1 MLGCNETLGV
11 DDGNS
16 VGIRLGTSLG
26 KFETGASTVGD
37 GTGAGVGSR
46 STHSFP
52 SQQNP
57 LPQSHTSTKSLSSI
71 EQSQLRLL
79 QVFGNGSVPS
89 QQGFS
94 VTIPPFSTQ
103 KLMTGDSVGLGVVGI
118 SVPDGTGAG
127 VGSSTGNGVGMPM
140 QRVPSQQNPS
150 SQSQKGTGSLESG
163 GQPQAPMLH
172 VLG

>member
-89 QQGFS
+89 QQGLS

-103 KLMTGDSVGLGVVGI
+103 KLMTGESVGLGVVGI
-118 SVPDGTGAG
+118 SVPDGTGDSGGETVLTGSISG
-127 VGSSTGNGVGMPM
+127 VEGRTTSSFSLRVDTSCWIDVFLMESIGGSSC
-140 QRVPSQQNPS
+140 
-150 SQSQKGTGSLESG
+150 
-163 GQPQAPMLH
+163 
-172 VLG
+172 